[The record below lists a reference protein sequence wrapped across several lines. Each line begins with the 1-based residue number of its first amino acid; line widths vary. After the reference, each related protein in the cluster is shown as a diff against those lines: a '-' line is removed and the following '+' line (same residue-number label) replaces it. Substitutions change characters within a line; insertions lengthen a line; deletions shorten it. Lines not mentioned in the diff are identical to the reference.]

1 MEERRVK
8 KVKLTHRDLED
19 IEREYDVPRRKKVR
33 RRKPKRDV
41 TDEMY
46 DKKESN
52 DKKRKK
58 S

>member
-1 MEERRVK
+1 MEESRVK
-8 KVKLTHRDLED
+8 KVKLTHRDRYD

-46 DKKESN
+46 DK
-52 DKKRKK
+52 R
-58 S
+58 